1 MSKIIRNAK
10 EKLGL
15 HGRRAELDEIS
26 RREEGMGVFLTDV
39 ACLARYQYALQVAV
53 WAFLALD
60 GADEYIAS
68 QRTLRAATWRYAP
81 AIDISI
87 DDEFI

>member
-53 WAFLALD
+53 
-60 GADEYIAS
+60 
-68 QRTLRAATWRYAP
+68 
-81 AIDISI
+81 
-87 DDEFI
+87 